1 MSENG
6 RIGEAEPATGES
18 SADGGP
24 TATTRA
30 PLTAAEVAD
39 RRARGEGNV
48 IEARTSRSFG
58 EIIRANAFTR
68 VNGIYLVMFLLIL
81 GTGYVID
88 GLFGLLIVVNS
99 VVGMVQEVRAKRT
112 LDRLALLS
120 KAPAKVERADGV
132 SDIDVEQLV
141 LDDVV
146 LVAAGDQIPVDGIV
160 LDATGLEVDESLLTG
175 ESEPV
180 LAGAGYELKSGSFV
194 AAGSAAFRA
203 TAVGEHAYAARLAKE
218 ASEFRKPTSQLR
230 AGIDQILK
238 YVTWALIP
246 VGVLT
251 IINQI
256 WGHSEDW
263 RKAVR
268 GLVAA
273 LVPMVPEGLV
283 LMTSVAMAVGVI
295 RLGRRNCLVQDLP
308 AIEQLARVDVVCTD
322 KTGTLT
328 EDGMRVGAVERLGE
342 AGDRIEGALAALG
355 RAEGKPNAS
364 MAAIL
369 EHVGDAP
376 ALTVQTSVAFSSA
389 RKWAAVQCPADGTQ
403 PVESWVLGAPDVL
416 LADGDAVRTRS
427 DALASEGL
435 RVLALTRT
443 DAPLPAADAA
453 GDGLPDGLSAAA
465 LVILDQR
472 LRAEAP
478 GAIAYF
484 AQQDVDIKVIS
495 GDNAAAVGAIASE
508 AGVPNGRDAVDAR
521 ALDPDS
527 AHFDTEVQERTAFGR
542 VTPTQ
547 KRAMVHAL
555 QRDGRVVAMTGD
567 GVNDVLALKDA
578 DVGVAMGSG
587 SPAARAVSRIV
598 LLDNSFATLPH
609 VVAEGRRVIGNIERV
624 ATLFLTKTLYSILL
638 ALLVAVTAVPF
649 PFLPR
654 HVTLIAWFTIG
665 IPAFFLAL
673 APNTARAQDGFVR
686 RVLDAAVPGG
696 IGAALA
702 SYGAYLTARA
712 VLGTGREVEKL
723 TASTAFLALV
733 VVAFFVLI
741 TVARPFRPWK
751 IVLVGAMIG
760 GMLVA
765 ILTPFGSRL
774 FDVDLHDPR
783 AVLIACAFGAAGIG
797 VRYATRAVLRAV
809 YGAVTRR
816 RARREAAAVH

>member
-1 MSENG
+1 MTD
-6 RIGEAEPATGES
+6 PAGSGTGS
-18 SADGGP
+18 VVAG
-24 TATTRA
+24 RA
-30 PLTAAEVAD
+30 PLTAAEVAE
-39 RRARGEGNV
+39 RHARGEANV
-48 IEARTSRSFG
+48 IASRTSRSFG
-58 EIIRANAFTR
+58 EIFRANAFTR
-68 VNGIYLVMFLLIL
+68 VNGIYLVMLLLIL
-81 GTGYVID
+81 GTGYFID
-88 GLFGLLIVVNS
+88 GLFGLLIIVNS

-120 KAPAKVERADGV
+120 KAPARVERATGV
-132 SDIDVEQLV
+132 SEIDVEQV
-141 LDDVV
+141 VIDDVV

-160 LDATGLEVDESLLTG
+160 LDATGFEVDESLLTG

-180 LAGAGYELKSGSFV
+180 LAGIGYELKSGSFV

-218 ASEFRKPTSQLR
+218 ASEFRKPSSQLR

-238 YVTWALIP
+238 YVSWALIP

-251 IINQI
+251 IVNQI
-256 WGHSEDW
+256 WGHAEDW
-263 RKAVR
+263 RNAVR

-295 RLGRRNCLVQDLP
+295 RLGRRHCLVQDLP

-328 EDGMRVGAVERLGE
+328 EDGMRVGSVERLGV
-342 AGDRIEGALAALG
+342 ADDRIEAALAAIG

-369 EHVGDAP
+369 EHVGAAP
-376 ALTVQTSVAFSSA
+376 ALAVRTSVAFSSA
-389 RKWAAVQCPADGTQ
+389 RKWAAVQCVDVGAGV
-403 PVESWVLGAPDVL
+403 VESWVLGAPDVL
-416 LADGDAVRTRS
+416 LPPGHVVRTRS

-435 RVLALTRT
+435 RVLALARS
-443 DAPLPAADAA
+443 DAA
-453 GDGLPDGLSAAA
+453 LPDSATQGDALPDGLVATA
-465 LVILDQR
+465 LVVLDQR

-484 AQQDVDIKVIS
+484 AEQDVAIKVIS
-495 GDNAAAVGAIASE
+495 GDNAAAVGAIAAE

-521 ALDPDS
+521 TLDPDS
-527 AHFDTEVQERTAFGR
+527 ARFDAEVQARTAFGR

-555 QRDGRVVAMTGD
+555 QADGRVVAMTGD

-702 SYGAYLTARA
+702 SYGAYLTARG
-712 VLGTGREVEKL
+712 VLGTGHDLRVL
-723 TASTAFLALV
+723 TSSTAFLALII
-733 VVAFFVLI
+733 VAFFVLI

-751 IVLVGAMIG
+751 IGLVGAMIG
-760 GMLVA
+760 GMLVV

-783 AVLIACAFGAAGIG
+783 AVLIGCAFGAAGIG
-797 VRYATRAVLRAV
+797 VRYAARAVLRAV
-809 YGAVTRR
+809 YAAVTRR
-816 RARREAAAVH
+816 RQRREAEAAAG

>member
-1 MSENG
+1 M
-6 RIGEAEPATGES
+6 I
-18 SADGGP
+18 
-24 TATTRA
+24 TRA
-30 PLTAAEVAD
+30 PLTATQVAE
-39 RRARGEGNV
+39 RMSRGESNV
-48 IEARTSRSFG
+48 IDSRTSRSFG
-58 EIIRANAFTR
+58 EIFRANAFTR

-81 GTGYVID
+81 GTGYLID
-88 GLFGLLIVVNS
+88 GLFGLLIIVNS
-99 VVGMVQEVRAKRT
+99 VVGMVQEIRAKRT

-120 KAPAKVERADGV
+120 KAPARVERAEGV
-132 SDIDVEQLV
+132 SEIDVEHLV

-146 LVAAGDQIPVDGIV
+146 LVAAGDQIPVDGEV
-160 LDATGLEVDESLLTG
+160 LDATGFEVDESLLTG

-194 AAGSAAFRA
+194 AAGSASFRA

-218 ASEFRKPTSQLR
+218 ASEFRKPSSQLR

-256 WGHSEDW
+256 WGHAQDW
-263 RKAVR
+263 RSAVR

-295 RLGRRNCLVQDLP
+295 RLGRRQCLVQDLP

-328 EDGMRVGAVERLGE
+328 EDGMRVGAVERLGTDG
-342 AGDRIEGALAALG
+342 ARIEAALAAIG

-364 MAAIL
+364 MTAIL
-369 EHVGDAP
+369 EHVGDVP
-376 ALTVQTSVAFSSA
+376 ALPVQTSIAFSSA
-389 RKWAAVQCPADGTQ
+389 RKWAAMQTADAETGA
-403 PVESWVLGAPDVL
+403 VESWVLGAPDVL
-416 LADGDAVRTRS
+416 LSVGDAARTRS

-435 RVLALTRT
+435 RVLALART
-443 DAPLPAADAA
+443 ASALPGAEAA
-453 GDGLPDGLSAAA
+453 GDGLPDGLTATA

-484 AQQDVDIKVIS
+484 AEQDVAIKVIS
-495 GDNAAAVGAIASE
+495 GDNAAAVGAIAAE
-508 AGVPNGRDAVDAR
+508 AGVPDGRNAVDAR
-521 ALDPDS
+521 TLDPES
-527 AHFDTEVQERTAFGR
+527 AQFDAEVQGRTAFGR

-547 KRAMVHAL
+547 KRAMVHSL
-555 QRDGRVVAMTGD
+555 QGDGHVVAMTGD

-702 SYGAYLTARA
+702 SYGAYLTARS
-712 VLGTGREVEKL
+712 VFGTGHAEGKL
-723 TASTAFLALV
+723 TSSTAFLALV
-733 VVAFFVLI
+733 IVAFFVLI
-741 TVARPFRPWK
+741 SVARPFRPWK
-751 IVLVGAMIG
+751 IGLVGAMIG
-760 GMLVA
+760 GMLVV
-765 ILTPFGSRL
+765 ILTPFGSRV

-783 AVLIACAFGAAGIG
+783 AVLIACAFGAAGIAARFG
-797 VRYATRAVLRAV
+797 ARTVLRAI
-809 YGAVTRR
+809 YGAVSRR
-816 RARREAAAVH
+816 RQRREAAVRS

>member
-1 MSENG
+1 MVAVLLPPDG
-6 RIGEAEPATGES
+6 PAG
-18 SADGGP
+18 
-24 TATTRA
+24 TARA
-30 PLTAAEVAD
+30 PLTSAQVVE
-39 RRARGEGNV
+39 RIERGASNA
-48 IEARTSRSFG
+48 IESHTSRSFG
-58 EIIRANAFTR
+58 EIFRANAFTR
-68 VNGIYLVMFLLIL
+68 VNAIYLVLLLLIL
-81 GTGYVID
+81 GTGSFID

-99 VVGMVQEVRAKRT
+99 VVGMVQEIRAKRT

-120 KAPAKVERADGV
+120 KAPARVQRAEGV
-132 SDIDVEQLV
+132 TEIDVDQV
-141 LDDVV
+141 VMDDVV
-146 LVAAGDQIPVDGIV
+146 LIAAGDQVPVDGVI
-160 LDATGLEVDESLLTG
+160 LDAIGFEVDESLLTG

-180 LAGAGYELKSGSFV
+180 LADAGYELKSGSFV

-203 TAVGEHAYAARLAKE
+203 TAVGEHAYAAKLAKE
-218 ASEFRKPTSQLR
+218 ASQFRKPPSELR
-230 AGIDQILK
+230 AGIDTILK

-246 VGVLT
+246 VAVLT
-251 IINQI
+251 IVNQI
-256 WGHSEDW
+256 WGRAEDW
-263 RKAVR
+263 RKAVS

-283 LMTSVAMAVGVI
+283 LMTSVAMAVGVV

-328 EDGMRVGAVERLGE
+328 EDGMRVSSVDLLGGA
-342 AGDRIEGALAALG
+342 AGADVEGALAAIG
-355 RAEGKPNAS
+355 RVEGKPNSS

-369 EHVGDAP
+369 EHVGDTPAP
-376 ALTVQTSVAFSSA
+376 PVQLSIAFSSA
-389 RKWAAVQCPADGTQ
+389 RKWAAAQTRDAGT
-403 PVESWVLGAPDVL
+403 WVLGAPDVL
-416 LADGDAVRTRS
+416 LPEGDAARTRS

-435 RVLALTRT
+435 RVLALART
-443 DAPLPAADAA
+443 DAVLPDPDAP
-453 GDGLPDGLSAAA
+453 GDGLPDGLAAVA

-472 LRAEAP
+472 LRAEAS

-484 AQQDVDIKVIS
+484 AAQGVGIKVIS
-495 GDNAAAVGAIASE
+495 GDNAAAVGAIAAE
-508 AGVPNGRDAVDAR
+508 VGVPNGRDAVDAR
-521 ALDPDS
+521 TLDPDS
-527 AHFDTEVQERTAFGR
+527 AHFGDQVRDRTAFGR

-555 QRDGRVVAMTGD
+555 QSDGRVVAMTGD
-567 GVNDVLALKDA
+567 GVNDVLALKDS

-712 VLGTGREVEKL
+712 VLGTTHAERVP
-723 TASTAFLALV
+723 TSSTAFLALII
-733 VVAFFVLI
+733 VAFFVLI
-741 TVARPFRPWK
+741 TVARPYRLWK
-751 IVLVGAMIG
+751 VVLVAAMIG
-760 GMLVA
+760 GMLTV
-765 ILTPFGSRL
+765 ILLPVGSL
-774 FDVDLHDPR
+774 VFDVDLHDPR
-783 AVLIACAFGAAGIG
+783 AVLIGCAFGAAGIV
-797 VRYATRAVLRAV
+797 VRFLSRALLRAI
-809 YGAVTRR
+809 YGAVARRHR
-816 RARREAAAVH
+816 RAVTSHG

>member
-1 MSENG
+1 MTPGS
-6 RIGEAEPATGES
+6 PAQ
-18 SADGGP
+18 A
-24 TATTRA
+24 TRA
-30 PLTAAEVAD
+30 PLTAAQVAE
-39 RRARGEGNV
+39 RISRGESNA
-48 IEARTSRSFG
+48 IESRTSRSFG
-58 EIIRANAFTR
+58 EIFRANAFTR
-68 VNGIYLVMFLLIL
+68 VNGIYLVMLLLIL
-81 GTGYVID
+81 GTGYFID
-88 GLFGLLIVVNS
+88 GLFGLLIIVNS

-120 KAPAKVERADGV
+120 KAPARVERAEGIAE
-132 SDIDVEQLV
+132 IDVEQLV

-146 LVAAGDQIPVDGIV
+146 LVAAGDQIPVDGEV

-194 AAGSAAFRA
+194 AAGSASFRA

-218 ASEFRKPTSQLR
+218 ASEFRKPSSQLR

-251 IINQI
+251 IVNQI
-256 WGHSEDW
+256 WGRSEDW
-263 RKAVR
+263 RKAVQ

-328 EDGMRVGAVERLGE
+328 EDGMRVGAVERLGVDD
-342 AGDRIEGALAALG
+342 DRVDGALAGIG

-376 ALTVQTSVAFSSA
+376 ALTAQTSIAFSSS
-389 RKWAAVQCPADGTQ
+389 RKWAAMQTAEAATGA
-403 PVESWVLGAPDVL
+403 VESWVLGAPDVL
-416 LADGDAVRTRS
+416 LAVGDAARSRS

-435 RVLALTRT
+435 RVLALARS
-443 DAPLPAADAA
+443 DGALPDPEAP
-453 GDGLPDGLSAAA
+453 GDGLPGGLVATA

-484 AQQDVDIKVIS
+484 AEQDVDIKVIS
-495 GDNAAAVGAIASE
+495 GDNAAAVGAIAAE

-521 ALDPDS
+521 TLDPDS
-527 AHFDTEVQERTAFGR
+527 AHFDDEVRDRTAFGR

-555 QRDGRVVAMTGD
+555 QGDGRVVAMTGD

-712 VLGTGREVEKL
+712 VFGAEHAQLVL
-723 TASTAFLALV
+723 TSSTAFLALV
-733 VVAFFVLI
+733 IVAFFVLI
-741 TVARPFRPWK
+741 TVARPFQPWK
-751 IVLVGAMIG
+751 IGLVGAMIG
-760 GMLVA
+760 GMLVV
-765 ILTPFGSRL
+765 ILTPLGSRI
-774 FDVDLHDPR
+774 FSVDLHDPR
-783 AVLIACAFGAAGIG
+783 AVLIACAFGAAGIA
-797 VRYATRAVLRAV
+797 VRFGARAVLRAI
-809 YGAVTRR
+809 YAAVSRR
-816 RARREAAAVH
+816 RHRRTALPHS

>member
-1 MSENG
+1 MTPGS
-6 RIGEAEPATGES
+6 PAQ
-18 SADGGP
+18 A
-24 TATTRA
+24 TRA
-30 PLTAAEVAD
+30 PLTAAQVAE
-39 RRARGEGNV
+39 RISRGESNA
-48 IEARTSRSFG
+48 IESRTSRSFG
-58 EIIRANAFTR
+58 EIFRANAFTR

-81 GTGYVID
+81 GTGYFID
-88 GLFGLLIVVNS
+88 GLFGLLIIVNS

-120 KAPAKVERADGV
+120 KAAARVERAEGIAE
-132 SDIDVEQLV
+132 IDVEEVV

-146 LVAAGDQIPVDGIV
+146 LVAAGDQIPVDGEV

-180 LAGAGYELKSGSFV
+180 LAGPGYELKSGSFV
-194 AAGSAAFRA
+194 AAGSASFRA

-218 ASEFRKPTSQLR
+218 ASEFRKPSSQLR

-251 IINQI
+251 IVNQI
-256 WGHSEDW
+256 WGRSEDW
-263 RKAVR
+263 RKAVQ

-328 EDGMRVGAVERLGE
+328 EDGMRVGAVERLGVDD
-342 AGDRIEGALAALG
+342 DRIEAALAAIG

-376 ALTVQTSVAFSSA
+376 ALAAQTSIAFSSS
-389 RKWAAVQCPADGTQ
+389 RKWAAMQTADAATGA
-403 PVESWVLGAPDVL
+403 VESWVLGAPDVL
-416 LADGDAVRTRS
+416 LEVGDAARSRS

-435 RVLALTRT
+435 RVLALARS
-443 DAPLPAADAA
+443 DGALPDPEAP
-453 GDGLPDGLSAAA
+453 GDGLPGGLVATA

-484 AQQDVDIKVIS
+484 AEQDVDIKVIS
-495 GDNAAAVGAIASE
+495 GDNAAAVGAIAAE
-508 AGVPNGRDAVDAR
+508 AGVPNGRNAVDAR
-521 ALDPDS
+521 TLDPDS
-527 AHFDTEVQERTAFGR
+527 AHFDTEVRDRTAFGR

-555 QRDGRVVAMTGD
+555 QGDGRVVAMTGD

-712 VLGTGREVEKL
+712 VFGTEHSERVQN
-723 TASTAFLALV
+723 ASTGFLALV
-733 VVAFFVLI
+733 IVAFFVLI
-741 TVARPFRPWK
+741 TVARPFQPWK
-751 IVLVGAMIG
+751 LGLVGAMIG
-760 GMLVA
+760 GMLVV
-765 ILTPFGSRL
+765 ILSPLGSQV

-783 AVLIACAFGAAGIG
+783 AVLIACAFGAAGIA
-797 VRYATRAVLRAV
+797 VRFGARAVLRAI
-809 YGAVTRR
+809 YGAVSRR
-816 RARREAAAVH
+816 RQRRAALPHP

>member
-1 MSENG
+1 M
-6 RIGEAEPATGES
+6 AEGTAPPTGS
-18 SADGGP
+18 SI
-24 TATTRA
+24 TSRA
-30 PLTAAEVAD
+30 GLTAAEVAE
-39 RRARGEGNV
+39 RHARGEANV
-48 IEARTSRSFG
+48 IESRTSRSFG
-58 EIIRANAFTR
+58 EIFRANAFTR

-81 GTGYVID
+81 GTGYFID
-88 GLFGLLIVVNS
+88 GLFGLLIIVNS

-120 KAPAKVERADGV
+120 KAPARVERADGV
-132 SDIDVEQLV
+132 SAIDVEQVV

-146 LVAAGDQIPVDGIV
+146 LVGAGDQIPVDGVV
-160 LDATGLEVDESLLTG
+160 LDATGFEVDESLLTG

-180 LAGAGYELKSGSFV
+180 LADVGYELKSGSFV

-256 WGHSEDW
+256 WGHAEGW
-263 RKAVR
+263 RNAVR

-328 EDGMRVGAVERLGE
+328 EDGMRVGSVELLG
-342 AGDRIEGALAALG
+342 AGDSGIDAALAAIG

-364 MAAIL
+364 MIAIL

-376 ALTVQTSVAFSSA
+376 ALPVQTSIAFSSA
-389 RKWAAVQCPADGTQ
+389 RKWAAVQCPAADSGAVQ
-403 PVESWVLGAPDVL
+403 SWVLGAPDVL
-416 LADGDAVRTRS
+416 LPADDPARIRS

-435 RVLALTRT
+435 RVLALAR
-443 DAPLPAADAA
+443 ADAVLPDPEA
-453 GDGLPDGLSAAA
+453 PGDGLPDGLVATA

-484 AQQDVDIKVIS
+484 AEQDVAIKVIS
-495 GDNAAAVGAIASE
+495 GDNAAAVGAIAAE

-521 ALDPDS
+521 TLDPES
-527 AHFDTEVQERTAFGR
+527 VHFDTEVRDRTAFGR

-555 QRDGRVVAMTGD
+555 QGDGRVVAMTGD

-712 VLGTGREVEKL
+712 VFGTGHEHRVL
-723 TASTAFLALV
+723 TSSTGFLALII
-733 VVAFFVLI
+733 VAFFVLI

-751 IVLVGAMIG
+751 IALVGAMIG
-760 GMLVA
+760 GMLVV
-765 ILTPFGSRL
+765 ILTPLGSRV

-797 VRYATRAVLRAV
+797 VRYAARAVLRAV
-809 YGAVTRR
+809 YAAVTRR
-816 RARREAAAVH
+816 RRRREAEAAAG

>member
-1 MSENG
+1 MHG
-6 RIGEAEPATGES
+6 TAAAPQ
-18 SADGGP
+18 GGP
-24 TATTRA
+24 TEALGA
-30 PLTAAEVAD
+30 PLTADQVAERV
-39 RRARGEGNV
+39 ARGETNA
-48 IEARTSRSFG
+48 IESRTSRSFG
-58 EIIRANAFTR
+58 EIFRANAFTR
-68 VNGIYLVMFLLIL
+68 VNAIYFVLFLLIL
-81 GTGYVID
+81 GTGYLID
-88 GLFGLLIVVNS
+88 GLFALLIVVNS
-99 VVGMVQEVRAKRT
+99 VVGMVQEIRAKRT

-120 KAPAKVERADGV
+120 KAPGRVERADGV
-132 SDIDVEQLV
+132 RDIPVEEIV

-146 LVAAGDQIPVDGIV
+146 LVAAGDQIPVDGVVI
-160 LDATGLEVDESLLTG
+160 DAVGLEVDESLLTG

-180 LAGAGYELKSGSFV
+180 LGRRGSALMSGSFV
-194 AAGSAAFRA
+194 AAGSARFRA
-203 TAVGEHAYAARLAKE
+203 TAVGEHAYAAKLAKE
-218 ASEFRKPTSQLR
+218 ASQFRKPPSQLR
-230 AGIDQILK
+230 AGIDTILK

-251 IINQI
+251 IVNQI
-256 WGHSEDW
+256 WGRAEEW
-263 RKAVR
+263 RDAVR

-328 EDGMRVGAVERLGE
+328 EDGMRVGRIDPLTGQDRAEIDAV
-342 AGDRIEGALAALG
+342 LAAIG
-355 RAEGKPNAS
+355 RAEGKPNSS

-369 EHVGDAP
+369 EHVDDAP
-376 ALTVQTSVAFSSA
+376 ELPVERSVAFSST
-389 RKWAAVQCPADGTQ
+389 RKWAATRIAAEAGRGAA
-403 PVESWVLGAPDVL
+403 SWVLGAPDVL
-416 LADGDAVRTRS
+416 LAEGDSARTTS

-435 RVLALTRT
+435 RVLALART
-443 DAPLPAADAA
+443 SADLAE
-453 GDGLPDGLSAAA
+453 DGLPEGLTATA

-472 LRAEAP
+472 LRDEAP

-484 AQQDVDIKVIS
+484 AEQDVDIKVIS
-495 GDNAAAVGAIASE
+495 GDNPAAVGAIASE
-508 AGVPNGRDAVDAR
+508 AGVPNGRNAVDAR
-521 ALDPDS
+521 TLDPD
-527 AHFDTEVQERTAFGR
+527 AAGFDDEVRDHTAFGR

-555 QRDGRVVAMTGD
+555 QGDGRVVAMTGD
-567 GVNDVLALKDA
+567 GVNDVLALKDS

-712 VLGTGREVEKL
+712 VLGEGKDLRVLTSSTG
-723 TASTAFLALV
+723 FLALII
-733 VVAFFVLI
+733 VAFFVLFM
-741 TVARPFRPWK
+741 VARPFRPWK
-751 IVLVGAMIG
+751 VLLVGAMIA
-760 GMLVA
+760 GMLTV
-765 ILTPFGSRL
+765 ILTPLGSRV

-783 AVLIACAFGAAGIG
+783 AVLIGCAFGAAGIG
-797 VRYATRAVLRAV
+797 VRFLSQQALRAV
-809 YGAVTRR
+809 YRAVERR
-816 RARREAAAVH
+816 RAAKAVHA

>member
-1 MSENG
+1 MTEI
-6 RIGEAEPATGES
+6 RPVET
-18 SADGGP
+18 D
-24 TATTRA
+24 RA
-30 PLTAAEVAD
+30 PLTAAEVAE
-39 RRARGEGNV
+39 RVERGESNA
-48 IEARTSRSFG
+48 IESRTSRSLG
-58 EIIRANAFTR
+58 EIFRSNAFTR
-68 VNGIYLVMFLLIL
+68 VNAIYAVLFLLIL
-81 GTGYVID
+81 GTGSLID

-99 VVGMVQEVRAKRT
+99 VIGMVQEVRAKRT

-120 KAPAKVERADGV
+120 KAPARVQRAEGV
-132 SDIDVEQLV
+132 AEIDVEQLV

-146 LVAAGDQIPVDGIV
+146 LVAAGDQIPVDGVV
-160 LDATGLEVDESLLTG
+160 LDAIGFEVDESLLTG

-180 LAGAGYELKSGSFV
+180 LADAGYELKSGSFV

-203 TAVGEHAYAARLAKE
+203 TAVGEHAYAAQLAKE
-218 ASEFRKPTSQLR
+218 ASQFRKPPSQLR
-230 AGIDQILK
+230 AGIDTILK

-251 IINQI
+251 IVNQI
-256 WGHSEDW
+256 WGRSEDW
-263 RKAVR
+263 RNAVR

-283 LMTSVAMAVGVI
+283 LMTSVAMALGVV

-308 AIEQLARVDVVCTD
+308 AIEELARVDVVCTD

-328 EDGMRVGAVERLGE
+328 EDGMRVSSVDLLT
-342 AGDRIEGALAALG
+342 GDDHDVEGALAAIG
-355 RAEGKPNAS
+355 RAEGRPNSS

-376 ALTVQTSVAFSSA
+376 ALPVRTSIAFSSR
-389 RKWAAVQCPADGTQ
+389 RKWAAAETRDGAT
-403 PVESWVLGAPDVL
+403 WVLGAPDVL
-416 LADGDAVRTRS
+416 LVEGDTARTRA
-427 DALASEGL
+427 DALAAEGL
-435 RVLALTRT
+435 RVLVLTRSDAVLPGA
-443 DAPLPAADAA
+443 DAP
-453 GDGLPDGLSAAA
+453 GDGRPDGLVAVAI
-465 LVILDQR
+465 VILDQR
-472 LRAEAP
+472 LRTEAP
-478 GAIAYF
+478 GAISYF
-484 AQQDVDIKVIS
+484 AAQGVAIKVIS
-495 GDNAAAVGAIASE
+495 GDNAASVGAIAAE
-508 AGVPNGRDAVDAR
+508 AGVPDGRDAVDAR
-521 ALDPDS
+521 LLDPGS
-527 AHFDTEVQERTAFGR
+527 AHFGGQVRDRTAFGR

-555 QRDGRVVAMTGD
+555 QSDGRVVAMTGD

-624 ATLFLTKTLYSILL
+624 ATLFLTKTLYSVLL

-696 IGAALA
+696 IGAAVA

-712 VLGTGREVEKL
+712 VFGTAHAERVP
-723 TASTAFLALV
+723 TSSAAFLALII
-733 VVAFFVLI
+733 VAFFVLV
-741 TVARPFRPWK
+741 TVARPYRLWK
-751 IVLVGAMIG
+751 ALLVGAMIA
-760 GMLVA
+760 GMLTVV
-765 ILTPFGSRL
+765 LTPLGPGV
-774 FDVDLHDPR
+774 FDIDLHDPR
-783 AVLIACAFGAAGIG
+783 VTLIGCASGAAGIG
-797 VRYATRAVLRAV
+797 VRFLSRAVLRAV
-809 YGAVTRR
+809 YGAVARRRRR
-816 RARREAAAVH
+816 RAAARQS

>member
-1 MSENG
+1 MTPGS
-6 RIGEAEPATGES
+6 PAP
-18 SADGGP
+18 A
-24 TATTRA
+24 TRA
-30 PLTAAEVAD
+30 PLTAAQVAE
-39 RRARGEGNV
+39 RISRGESNAV
-48 IEARTSRSFG
+48 ESRTSRSFG
-58 EIIRANAFTR
+58 EIFRANAFTR
-68 VNGIYLVMFLLIL
+68 VNAIYLVMLLLIL
-81 GTGYVID
+81 STGYVID
-88 GLFGLLIVVNS
+88 GLFGLLIIVNS

-120 KAPAKVERADGV
+120 KAPARVERADGV
-132 SDIDVEQLV
+132 AEIDVERLV

-146 LVAAGDQIPVDGIV
+146 LVAAGDQIPVDGEV
-160 LDATGLEVDESLLTG
+160 LDATGFEVDESLLTG

-203 TAVGEHAYAARLAKE
+203 TAVGERAYAARLAKE
-218 ASEFRKPTSQLR
+218 ASEFRKPSSQLR
-230 AGIDQILK
+230 AGIDRILK

-251 IINQI
+251 IVNQI
-256 WGHSEDW
+256 WGRAEDW
-263 RKAVR
+263 RKAVQ

-273 LVPMVPEGLV
+273 MVPMVPEGLV

-295 RLGRRNCLVQDLP
+295 RLGRRHCLVQDLP

-328 EDGMRVGAVERLGE
+328 EDGMRVGAVERLGVDD
-342 AGDRIEGALAALG
+342 DRIEAALAAIG

-369 EHVGDAP
+369 EHVGDES
-376 ALTVQTSVAFSSA
+376 ALAAQTSIAFSSS
-389 RKWAAVQCPADGTQ
+389 RKWAAMQTADAATGG
-403 PVESWVLGAPDVL
+403 VESWVLGAPDVL
-416 LADGDAVRTRS
+416 LAEGDATRTRA

-435 RVLALTRT
+435 RVLALART
-443 DAPLPAADAA
+443 EVALPDPEAA
-453 GDGLPDGLSAAA
+453 GDGLPGGLVATA

-484 AQQDVDIKVIS
+484 AEQDVDIKVIS
-495 GDNAAAVGAIASE
+495 GDNAAAVGAIAAE

-521 ALDPDS
+521 ILDPDS
-527 AHFDTEVQERTAFGR
+527 AQFGGEVRDRAAFGR

-555 QRDGRVVAMTGD
+555 QGDGRVVAMTGD

-598 LLDNSFATLPH
+598 LLDDSFATLPH

-712 VLGTGREVEKL
+712 VLGTGHGERVL
-723 TASTAFLALV
+723 NASTGFLALV
-733 VVAFFVLI
+733 IVAFFVLI

-751 IVLVGAMIG
+751 IGLVGAMIG
-760 GMLVA
+760 GMLVV
-765 ILTPFGSRL
+765 ILTPLGSQV

-783 AVLIACAFGAAGIG
+783 AVLIGCAFGAAGIG
-797 VRYATRAVLRAV
+797 VRFGARAVLRAIS
-809 YGAVTRR
+809 GAVSRR
-816 RARREAAAVH
+816 RGRDALRGP

>member
-1 MSENG
+1 M
-6 RIGEAEPATGES
+6 
-18 SADGGP
+18 
-24 TATTRA
+24 TRA
-30 PLTAAEVAD
+30 PLTAAQVAE
-39 RRARGEGNV
+39 RASRGESNV
-48 IEARTSRSFG
+48 IAARTSRSFG
-58 EIIRANAFTR
+58 EIFRANAFTR

-81 GTGYVID
+81 GTGSFID
-88 GLFGLLIVVNS
+88 GLFGLLIIVNS
-99 VVGMVQEVRAKRT
+99 VVGMVQEVRAKQT

-120 KAPAKVERADGV
+120 KAPARVERAEGV
-132 SDIDVEQLV
+132 AEIDVEQLV

-146 LVAAGDQIPVDGIV
+146 LVAAGDQIPVDGEV
-160 LDATGLEVDESLLTG
+160 LDATGFEVDESLLTG

-194 AAGSAAFRA
+194 AAGSASFRA

-218 ASEFRKPTSQLR
+218 ASEFRKPSSQLR
-230 AGIDQILK
+230 TGIDRILK

-256 WGHSEDW
+256 WGHSQDW
-263 RKAVR
+263 RAAVR

-328 EDGMRVGAVERLGE
+328 EDGMRVGAVERLGDD
-342 AGDRIEGALAALG
+342 GDRVESALAAIG

-364 MAAIL
+364 MTAIL

-376 ALTVQTSVAFSSA
+376 ALATQTTIAFSSA
-389 RKWAAVQCPADGTQ
+389 RKWAAMQTVDAATDR
-403 PVESWVLGAPDVL
+403 VESWVLGAPDVL
-416 LADGDAVRTRS
+416 LEVGDAARARS
-427 DALASEGL
+427 DALASEGM
-435 RVLALTRT
+435 RVLALARA
-443 DAPLPAADAA
+443 DRALPAPEAA
-453 GDGLPDGLSAAA
+453 GDGLPDGLVASA

-484 AQQDVDIKVIS
+484 AAQDVDIKVIS
-495 GDNAAAVGAIASE
+495 GDNAAAVGAIAAE

-521 ALDPDS
+521 TLDPES
-527 AHFDTEVQERTAFGR
+527 AHFDGEVRDRTAFGR

-547 KRAMVHAL
+547 KRAMVHSL
-555 QRDGRVVAMTGD
+555 QQDGHVVAMTGD

-712 VLGTGREVEKL
+712 VFGTTDTVSVL
-723 TASTAFLALV
+723 TSSTAFLALII
-733 VVAFFVLI
+733 VAFFVLI

-751 IVLVGAMIG
+751 IGLVGAMIG
-760 GMLVA
+760 AMLVV
-765 ILTPFGSRL
+765 ILTPLGSQT
-774 FDVDLHDPR
+774 FQVDLHDAR
-783 AVLIACAFGAAGIG
+783 AVLIACGFGAAGIG
-797 VRYATRAVLRAV
+797 VRFGARAMLRAI
-809 YGAVTRR
+809 YGAVSRR
-816 RARREAAAVH
+816 RHRDAAHRR

>member
-1 MSENG
+1 MTPGS
-6 RIGEAEPATGES
+6 PAQ
-18 SADGGP
+18 A
-24 TATTRA
+24 TRA
-30 PLTAAEVAD
+30 PLTAAQVTE
-39 RRARGEGNV
+39 RISRGESNA
-48 IEARTSRSFG
+48 IESRTSRSFG
-58 EIIRANAFTR
+58 EIFRANAFTR
-68 VNGIYLVMFLLIL
+68 VNGIYLVMLLLIL
-81 GTGYVID
+81 STGYFID
-88 GLFGLLIVVNS
+88 GLFGLLIIVNS

-120 KAPAKVERADGV
+120 KAPARVERAEGV
-132 SDIDVEQLV
+132 VEIDAEELV

-146 LVAAGDQIPVDGIV
+146 LVAAGDQIPVDGEV

-194 AAGSAAFRA
+194 AAGSASFRA

-218 ASEFRKPTSQLR
+218 ASEFRKPSSQLR

-251 IINQI
+251 IVNQI
-256 WGHSEDW
+256 WGRAEDW
-263 RKAVR
+263 RKAVQ

-328 EDGMRVGAVERLGE
+328 EDGMRVGAVERLGVDD
-342 AGDRIEGALAALG
+342 DRIDAALAAIG

-376 ALTVQTSVAFSSA
+376 ALDAQTSIAFSSS
-389 RKWAAVQCPADGTQ
+389 RKWAAMQTADAATGT
-403 PVESWVLGAPDVL
+403 VESWVLGAPDVL
-416 LADGDAVRTRS
+416 LADGDAARTRS

-435 RVLALTRT
+435 RVLALARS
-443 DAPLPAADAA
+443 DGALPDPEAQ
-453 GDGLPDGLSAAA
+453 GDGLPGGLVATA

-484 AQQDVDIKVIS
+484 AEQDVEIKVIS
-495 GDNAAAVGAIASE
+495 GDNAVAVGAIAAE

-521 ALDPDS
+521 SLDPDS
-527 AHFDTEVQERTAFGR
+527 ARFGGEVRDRTAFGR
-542 VTPTQ
+542 VTPSQ

-555 QRDGRVVAMTGD
+555 QEDGRVVAMTGD

-712 VLGTGREVEKL
+712 VFGTGHDELVL
-723 TASTAFLALV
+723 NASTGFLALV
-733 VVAFFVLI
+733 IVAFFVLI

-751 IVLVGAMIG
+751 VGLVGA
-760 GMLVA
+760 
-765 ILTPFGSRL
+765 
-774 FDVDLHDPR
+774 
-783 AVLIACAFGAAGIG
+783 
-797 VRYATRAVLRAV
+797 
-809 YGAVTRR
+809 
-816 RARREAAAVH
+816 

>member
-1 MSENG
+1 MAD
-6 RIGEAEPATGES
+6 RIDPGA
-18 SADGGP
+18 GGIT
-24 TATTRA
+24 TARA
-30 PLTAAEVAD
+30 PLTSAEVAE
-39 RRARGEGNV
+39 RRARGDANV
-48 IEARTSRSFG
+48 IESRTSRSFG
-58 EIIRANAFTR
+58 EIFRANAFTR

-81 GTGYVID
+81 GTGYFID
-88 GLFGLLIVVNS
+88 GLFGLLIIVNS

-120 KAPAKVERADGV
+120 KAPARVERADGASEV
-132 SDIDVEQLV
+132 DVEELV
-141 LDDVV
+141 QDDIV

-160 LDATGLEVDESLLTG
+160 LDATGFEVDESLLTG

-180 LAGAGYELKSGSFV
+180 LAGPGYELKSGSFV

-251 IINQI
+251 IVNQI
-256 WGHSEDW
+256 WGHAEDW
-263 RKAVR
+263 RNAVR

-328 EDGMRVGAVERLGE
+328 EDGMRVGAVERL
-342 AGDRIEGALAALG
+342 ADDARIDAALAAIG

-389 RKWAAVQCPADGTQ
+389 RKWAAVQCPGAGSAA
-403 PVESWVLGAPDVL
+403 VESWVLGAPDVL
-416 LADGDAVRTRS
+416 LPEGDAVRTRS

-435 RVLALTRT
+435 RVLALTR
-443 DAPLPAADAA
+443 ADAA
-453 GDGLPDGLSAAA
+453 LPDPEASGDGLPAGLVPTA

-484 AQQDVDIKVIS
+484 AQQDVGIKVIS
-495 GDNAAAVGAIASE
+495 GDNAAAVGAIAAE

-521 ALDPDS
+521 TLDPDS
-527 AHFDTEVQERTAFGR
+527 AHFDAEVRARTAFGR

-555 QRDGRVVAMTGD
+555 QGDGRVVAMTGD

-712 VLGTGREVEKL
+712 VLGTGHDTAKL
-723 TASTAFLALV
+723 TSSTAFLALV
-733 VVAFFVLI
+733 IVAFFVLI

-751 IVLVGAMIG
+751 IALVGAMIG
-760 GMLVA
+760 GMLVV
-765 ILTPFGSRL
+765 ILTPLGSRI

-797 VRYATRAVLRAV
+797 VRFAARAVLRAV

-816 RARREAAAVH
+816 RHRREAVAGQR

>member
-1 MSENG
+1 MADA
-6 RIGEAEPATGES
+6 IVPATGAVQS
-18 SADGGP
+18 
-24 TATTRA
+24 TRA
-30 PLTAAEVAD
+30 PLSAAQVAE
-39 RRARGEGNV
+39 RVGRGESNV
-48 IEARTSRSFG
+48 IESRTSRSFG
-58 EIIRANAFTR
+58 EIFRANAFTR

-81 GTGYVID
+81 GTGYFID
-88 GLFGLLIVVNS
+88 GLFGLLIIVNS
-99 VVGMVQEVRAKRT
+99 VVGMVQEVRAKQT

-120 KAPAKVERADGV
+120 KAPARVERAEGIAE
-132 SDIDVEQLV
+132 IDVEQLV

-160 LDATGLEVDESLLTG
+160 LDAIGFEVDESLLTG

-180 LAGAGYELKSGSFV
+180 LAGVGYELKSGSFV

-218 ASEFRKPTSQLR
+218 ASEFRKPSSQLR

-246 VGVLT
+246 VGLLT

-256 WGHSEDW
+256 WGRAEDW
-263 RKAVR
+263 RNAVR

-295 RLGRRNCLVQDLP
+295 RLGRRHCLVQDLP

-328 EDGMRVGAVERLGE
+328 EDGMRVGAVERLG
-342 AGDRIEGALAALG
+342 ADDDRIEAALATIG

-369 EHVGDAP
+369 EHVGRVP
-376 ALTVQTSVAFSSA
+376 GLEVHSSIAFSSA
-389 RKWAAVQCPADGTQ
+389 RKWAAAQCAGTTAGTVQ
-403 PVESWVLGAPDVL
+403 SWVLGAPDVL
-416 LADGDAVRTRS
+416 LAAGDPARARS

-435 RVLALTRT
+435 RVLALART
-443 DAPLPAADAA
+443 EAAMPDPEDD
-453 GDGLPDGLSAAA
+453 GDGLPEGLSAVA

-484 AQQDVDIKVIS
+484 AEQDVDIKVIS
-495 GDNAAAVGAIASE
+495 GDNAAAVGAIAAE
-508 AGVPNGRDAVDAR
+508 AGVPNGRNAVDAR
-521 ALDPDS
+521 TLDPES
-527 AHFDTEVQERTAFGR
+527 AHFDGEVRARTAFGR

-547 KRAMVHAL
+547 KRAMVHSL
-555 QRDGRVVAMTGD
+555 QGDGHVVAMTGD

-686 RVLDAAVPGG
+686 RVLDNAVPGG

-702 SYGAYLTARA
+702 SYGAYLTARVVFGA
-712 VLGTGREVEKL
+712 GDATKVITS
-723 TASTAFLALV
+723 STAFLALV
-733 VVAFFVLI
+733 IVAFFVLI

-751 IVLVGAMIG
+751 IALVAAMIG
-760 GMLVA
+760 GMLVV
-765 ILTPFGSRL
+765 ILTPLGSRV

-809 YGAVTRR
+809 YGAVSRR
-816 RARREAAAVH
+816 RRRREASVTGR

>member
-1 MSENG
+1 MTSG
-6 RIGEAEPATGES
+6 RSVEMAH
-18 SADGGP
+18 
-24 TATTRA
+24 A
-30 PLTAAEVAD
+30 PLTAAQVAE
-39 RRARGEGNV
+39 RIERGEGNLV
-48 IEARTSRSFG
+48 ASRTSRSFG
-58 EIIRANAFTR
+58 EIFRANAFTR
-68 VNGIYLVMFLLIL
+68 VNAIYLVMLLL
-81 GTGYVID
+81 VLSTGSFID
-88 GLFGLLIVVNS
+88 GLFGLLIIVNT

-120 KAPAKVERADGV
+120 KAPARVERADGV
-132 SDIDVEQLV
+132 AEIDVEQLV
-141 LDDVV
+141 LDDIV
-146 LVAAGDQIPVDGIV
+146 LVAAGDQIPVDGEV
-160 LDATGLEVDESLLTG
+160 LTATGFEVDESLLTG

-180 LAGAGYELKSGSFV
+180 LAGPGYELKSGSFV
-194 AAGSAAFRA
+194 AAGSASFRA

-218 ASEFRKPTSQLR
+218 ASEFRKPSSQLR
-230 AGIDQILK
+230 TGIDRILK

-256 WGHSEDW
+256 WGRSEDW
-263 RKAVR
+263 RKAVQ

-295 RLGRRNCLVQDLP
+295 RLGRRHCLVQDLP

-328 EDGMRVGAVERLGE
+328 EDGMRVGAVERLGVDD
-342 AGDRIEGALAALG
+342 DRIEAALAAIG

-369 EHVGDAP
+369 EHVGDEPGLP
-376 ALTVQTSVAFSSA
+376 AQISIAFSSA
-389 RKWAAVQCPADGTQ
+389 RKWAAMQTAVGTGA
-403 PVESWVLGAPDVL
+403 VESWVLGAPDVL
-416 LADGDAVRTRS
+416 LAPDDLARTRS
-427 DALASEGL
+427 DALATEGL
-435 RVLALTRT
+435 RVLALART
-443 DAPLPAADAA
+443 GAALPDPQAP
-453 GDGLPDGLSAAA
+453 GDGLPAGLVATA

-472 LRAEAP
+472 LRVEAP

-484 AQQDVDIKVIS
+484 AEQDVDIKVIS
-495 GDNAAAVGAIASE
+495 GDNAAAVGAIAAE
-508 AGVPNGRDAVDAR
+508 AGVPDGRNAVDAR
-521 ALDPDS
+521 SLDPQS
-527 AHFDTEVQERTAFGR
+527 SHFDAEVRDRTAFGR

-555 QRDGRVVAMTGD
+555 QGDGRVVAMTGD

-654 HVTLIAWFTIG
+654 HITLIAWFTIG

-712 VLGTGREVEKL
+712 VLGTTRAELVL
-723 TASTAFLALV
+723 TSSTAFLALII
-733 VVAFFVLI
+733 VAFFVLI

-751 IVLVGAMIG
+751 IALVGAMIG
-760 GMLVA
+760 GMLVV
-765 ILTPFGSRL
+765 ILTPLGSRV
-774 FDVDLHDPR
+774 FDIDLHDPR

-797 VRYATRAVLRAV
+797 VRFGARAILRAI
-809 YGAVTRR
+809 YGAVTRHR
-816 RARREAAAVH
+816 RRREAATGR